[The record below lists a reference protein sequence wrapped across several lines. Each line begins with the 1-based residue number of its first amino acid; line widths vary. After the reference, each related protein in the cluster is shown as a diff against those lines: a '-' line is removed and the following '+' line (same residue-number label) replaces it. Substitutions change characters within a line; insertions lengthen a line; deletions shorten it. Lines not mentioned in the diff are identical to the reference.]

1 MFEFIA
7 EYQMELDDFA
17 QKIAKK
23 LLANGAENQNISVEV
38 PSFLSLS
45 PADCRYLERKIE
57 EILSRS

>member
-1 MFEFIA
+1 
-7 EYQMELDDFA
+7 MELDDFA
-17 QKIAKK
+17 QKIARK